1 MKKFFKDFSAFIMKG
16 NVLDLA
22 VGIIIGGA
30 FNKIVSSLVND
41 VIMPVISL
49 LTKGDISGQFFVLR
63 GEAAYNT
70 NPDTGLIELYK
81 DADAVLL
88 YWGKFVQSIIDFL
101 IIGLTLFIIIKIVIM
116 LDKRRE
122 KRKAQIKAKLQ
133 KSEPV
138 SEAEK
143 EVVPPEPVIPEDI
156 LLLREI
162 RDTLKKDK

>member
-1 MKKFFKDFSAFIMKG
+1 MRKFFKDFSAFIMKG

-49 LTKGDISGQFFVLR
+49 LTKGDIAGQFFVLR
-63 GEAAYNT
+63 GEAGYQT
-70 NPDTGLIELYK
+70 NPDTGLIEFYK

-88 YWGKFVQSIIDFL
+88 WWGKFVQSIVDFL
-101 IIGLTLFIIIKIVIM
+101 IIGLTLFIIIKVFVV
-116 LDKRRE
+116 LGKRRE
-122 KRKAQIKAKLQ
+122 MRKAQIKAKLQ
-133 KSEPV
+133 KGEPISKSEKKDIP
-138 SEAEK
+138 A
-143 EVVPPEPVIPEDI
+143 EPVIPEDI

-162 RDTLKKDK
+162 RDELKKDK

>member
-1 MKKFFKDFSAFIMKG
+1 MRKFFKDFSAFIMKG

-49 LTKGDISGQFFVLR
+49 LTKGDIAGQFFVLK
-63 GEAAYNT
+63 GEAGYQT
-70 NPDTGLIELYK
+70 NPDTGLIEFYK

-88 YWGKFVQSIIDFL
+88 WWGKFVQSIVDFL
-101 IIGLTLFIIIKIVIM
+101 IIGLTLFIIIKVFVV
-116 LDKRRE
+116 LGKRRE
-122 KRKAQIKAKLQ
+122 MRKAQIKAKLQ
-133 KSEPV
+133 KGEPISKSEKKDIPV
-138 SEAEK
+138 
-143 EVVPPEPVIPEDI
+143 EPVIPEDI

-162 RDTLKKDK
+162 RDELKKDK

>member
-1 MKKFFKDFSAFIMKG
+1 MRKFFKDFSAFIMKG

-49 LTKGDISGQFFVLR
+49 LTKGDIAGQFFVLK
-63 GEAAYNT
+63 GEAGYQT
-70 NPDTGLIELYK
+70 NPDTGLIEFYK

-88 YWGKFVQSIIDFL
+88 WWGKFVQSIVDFL
-101 IIGLTLFIIIKIVIM
+101 IIGLTLFIIIKVFVV
-116 LDKRRE
+116 LGKRRE
-122 KRKAQIKAKLQ
+122 MRKAQIKAKLQ
-133 KSEPV
+133 KGEPISKSEKKDIP
-138 SEAEK
+138 A
-143 EVVPPEPVIPEDI
+143 EPVIPEDI

-162 RDTLKKDK
+162 RDELKKDK

>member
-49 LTKGDISGQFFVLR
+49 LTKGDIAGQFFVLK
-63 GEAAYNT
+63 GEAGYQT

-133 KSEPV
+133 KGEPV